1 MSMDTASNAPSVPA
15 SAVRRKIMRDFNPMA
30 PGFRVIALFVLPAIA
45 LLVIF
50 RLLPVGISI
59 VGSFYRQNLRG
70 VTSFHGFGN
79 YTEIFSDPS
88 FWHAVFNTIKF
99 NLILNPILVCVAF
112 AFALLTFAPGRGIG
126 FFRSALFLP
135 MTFSTTLAAVL
146 WSLMLD
152 PNLGPVNP
160 VLAALGI
167 GRQPFFLSETQA
179 MPTMMWIV
187 IWKSAGY
194 WMIFLLAGLYRVP
207 GELYEAAQIDGA
219 TWWQQLR
226 YITIPQM
233 RKPLAFVLVASTA
246 VNFLF
251 FSPIY
256 IITKGGPNGVTDMLM
271 FRTYE
276 SAFVFINWGRALAL
290 STVLLAIIGV
300 IAAIQL
306 RLLRAKEGE
315 E

>member
-1 MSMDTASNAPSVPA
+1 MHPA
-15 SAVRRKIMRDFNPMA
+15 GKSPAKPARGFRRRTDFNPMA
-30 PGFRVIALFVLPAIA
+30 PKAWVVLAFVLPAVV
-45 LLVIF
+45 LLIIF
-50 RLLPVGISI
+50 RLVPVIISVI
-59 VGSFYRQNLRG
+59 GSFYSQNLRG
-70 VTSFHGFGN
+70 VISFRGFAN
-79 YTEIFSDPS
+79 YVQIFSDPA
-88 FWHAVFNTIKF
+88 FWNSVSNTLVFN
-99 NLILNPILVCVAF
+99 LVLNPLLVAISF
-112 AFALLTFAPGRGIG
+112 LLALMTVTPFRGVGI
-126 FFRSALFLP
+126 FRSALFVP

-160 VLAALGI
+160 VLAMLGI
-167 GRQPFFLSETQA
+167 GAQPFFLSETQA

-194 WMIFLLAGLYRVP
+194 WMVFLLAGLNRVSAD
-207 GELYEAAQIDGA
+207 LYEAASLDGA
-219 TWWQQLR
+219 GWWQQLR
-226 YITIPQM
+226 HITLPQM
-233 RKPLAFVLVASTA
+233 RRPLAFVLVASTA

-256 IITKGGPNGVTDMLM
+256 IITKGGPNGATDMLM

-290 STVLLAIIGV
+290 STVLLVIIGV
-300 IAAIQL
+300 IAAVQMK
-306 RLLRAKEGE
+306 LLAVKEDE